1 MIGGRLAQQAE
12 GRGTADEVEVV
23 VILDTTTRNIPGGT
37 IVTGKPIEPGNKERR
52 FVLVAKG

>member
-23 VILDTTTRNIPGGT
+23 VILDTTTRNFGPKLPKGKRTPPVDPVASFYIP
-37 IVTGKPIEPGNKERR
+37 
-52 FVLVAKG
+52 